1 MCRTDISGRR
11 GGPVIFILL
20 DAGGDGDWEVK
31 GRTRSLSSEKNIA
44 I

>member
-1 MCRTDISGRR
+1 MCITEISGRR

-20 DAGGDGDWEVK
+20 DAGAGGDWAVK
-31 GRTRSLSSEKNIA
+31 GRTRSLSGVKKIA